1 MLTVKCH
8 PKILIFN
15 SVFERGGRGHIMSD
29 TNAVVILVPAV
40 LGVTLVVL
48 GVSLALFLVWFARR
62 KKLWCF
68 ARTERGT
75 QPLQIQTA
83 AEMEAKIQHKK
94 RLRGF
99 KGSRKIKGFNILDRK
114 QSLKR
119 SLLHDQDDGLQN
131 PLVGNDEFDGDF
143 SNPLFDV
150 EAARTR
156 DAATTIQSWWRM
168 HRC

>member
-1 MLTVKCH
+1 
-8 PKILIFN
+8 
-15 SVFERGGRGHIMSD
+15 MSD
-29 TNAVVILVPAV
+29 TNGAVILVPAV

-48 GVSLALFLVWFARR
+48 GVGLTVFLVWFARR

-68 ARTERGT
+68 ARAERGT
-75 QPLQIQTA
+75 QPLQLQTA
-83 AEMEAKIQHKK
+83 AEMEANRQHKK

-99 KGSRKIKGFNILDRK
+99 KGSKKIKGFNILDRK

-119 SLLHDQDDGLQN
+119 GLLDDQDDGLQN

-143 SNPLFDV
+143 SNPLFDL

-156 DAATTIQSWWRM
+156 DAATIIQSWWRM

>member
-1 MLTVKCH
+1 
-8 PKILIFN
+8 
-15 SVFERGGRGHIMSD
+15 MSD
-29 TNAVVILVPAV
+29 TSGVVILVPAV

-68 ARTERGT
+68 ARAERGT
-75 QPLQIQTA
+75 QPLQIQTP
-83 AEMEAKIQHKK
+83 AEMEAKLQHKK

-99 KGSRKIKGFNILDRK
+99 KGSRRIMGFNILDRR
-114 QSLKR
+114 QSIKR
-119 SLLHDQDDGLQN
+119 SILNNQDDGLQN
-131 PLVGNDEFDGDF
+131 PLVGNDELDGDF
-143 SNPLFDV
+143 SNPLFDL
-150 EAARTR
+150 EAARSR